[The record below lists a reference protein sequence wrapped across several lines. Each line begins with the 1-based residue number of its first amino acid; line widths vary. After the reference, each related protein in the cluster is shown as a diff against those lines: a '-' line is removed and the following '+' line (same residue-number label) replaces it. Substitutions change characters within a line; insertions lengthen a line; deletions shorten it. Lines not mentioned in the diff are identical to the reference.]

1 MSRLDVTPLIT
12 SLKSNTDDII
22 TVNSFKVVRIG

>member
-1 MSRLDVTPLIT
+1 MSRLDVAPLIT
-12 SLKSNTDDII
+12 SLKSNADDII